1 MLVALVA
8 LAVAGEAVLV
18 VLVAVAV
25 AGTVGVGYTK
35 PSLELM
41 LLSFVFLLLS
51 AVALFA
57 SVVLEGGRYTYHSLL
72 SVRPSQRWHL

>member
-18 VLVAVAV
+18 ALVAV
-25 AGTVGVGYTK
+25 AGTVEVGYTK

-51 AVALFA
+51 AVAIFA
-57 SVVLEGGRYTYHSLL
+57 SVVLEEGR
-72 SVRPSQRWHL
+72 

>member
-18 VLVAVAV
+18 ALAVAVAV
-25 AGTVGVGYTK
+25 AGTVEVGYTK

-41 LLSFVFLLLS
+41 LLSFVFLRLS

-57 SVVLEGGRYTYHSLL
+57 SVFVEEGR
-72 SVRPSQRWHL
+72 